1 MKKDLPK
8 QKRLGWSGIKR
19 GTHFLRQNHRLKV
32 IIISNFLLALD
43 NYRNSNLKQI
53 E

>member
-8 QKRLGWSGIKR
+8 QKRLGWSGLKI
-19 GTHFLRQNHRLKV
+19 GTHILSQNHRLIV

-43 NYRNSNLKQI
+43 NYRNSNLNQI